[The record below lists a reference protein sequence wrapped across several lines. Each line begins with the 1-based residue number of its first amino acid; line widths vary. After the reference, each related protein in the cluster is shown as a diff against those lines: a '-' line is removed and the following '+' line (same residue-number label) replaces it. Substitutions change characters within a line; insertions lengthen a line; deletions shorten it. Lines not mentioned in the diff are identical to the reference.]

1 MEGLHFLLLLADAEG
16 LLEFPCIPIA
26 PPLGLALI
34 VDPGLPVEMFA
45 GRPGVPLMVVGPFLS
60 GY

>member
-1 MEGLHFLLLLADAEG
+1 MLLLADVEG
-16 LLEFPCIPIA
+16 LFEFPCVPVA

-45 GRPGVPLMVVGPFLS
+45 GRPEVPLVVVWSFLP

>member
-1 MEGLHFLLLLADAEG
+1 MEGLHFLLLLADVEG
-16 LLEFPCIPIA
+16 LFEFPCVPVA

-45 GRPGVPLMVVGPFLS
+45 GRPEVPLVVVWSFLP